1 MGHVGLVGQVGWFL
15 WLALAAQPTG
25 AIRGIVVDTKEGT
38 GIRSVSVRLQSTGRT
53 VFSGADGRFE
63 IENVPAGNQELYVS
77 AVDFIL
83 VKRTVTVAAG
93 STTDVTIVLA
103 EGTGTYT
110 ETVDVRGTAGTGNI
124 TRREPAVASEQTLG
138 GRELQQLRGILT
150 NDPLRAVQV
159 LPAVAAGDDF
169 RSEFA
174 VRGAGIQQMNFTF
187 EGIATPFLL
196 HTVQQVHDSG
206 SIAMV
211 NGDVLEEI
219 TLLNGA
225 YPQRHGNRTAA
236 EIDFRMREGSR
247 DRVQSHLSV
256 SAIDASGVVEGPIGR
271 SKRGSWLFSAR
282 KSYLDLIVE
291 RLYPEQNLSFG
302 FADTQA
308 KLTYDVAAR
317 HQVQVAFTGGRSR
330 LERVP
335 DLLGAGN
342 LRDATNQSA
351 MAVLTWRY
359 LPSPRFSLI
368 QRAAAA
374 ENRFRNSSRDGAELD
389 GGDAGEAIYRA
400 DASFS
405 PSARVLFEGGG
416 EARRASGIG
425 REQRLV
431 GGRFVTRESYDSTAT
446 SASLYGQARIGSSSG
461 FSITPG
467 LRIDRRSLIPRTT
480 AAPWVQTL
488 WPVTPRMAVRA
499 GFGLHHQEPDFA
511 EVLGSRGTP
520 DLRPERAY
528 HTDVGVEGR
537 IGTAG
542 RWQVTV
548 YDREDRDLLRLPDID
563 LRIVNGVVANGSVTS
578 HYVNALDGH
587 ARGVEWLVQRQSP
600 NGFSGWAS
608 YALGFTRYHDTTTG
622 EAFWGDFDQ
631 RHTVNLY
638 GIYRVNDRL
647 SLSAR
652 FRVGSNFPTVG
663 YWTARDGTY
672 FAGDVS
678 AGRNTLRVAP
688 YSRLDARANRTFT
701 WDQKRLTLFVEAI
714 NVYNRSNLRAALPSV
729 NRRTFEATGLY
740 EHMIPLI
747 PSVGILLEF

>member
-1 MGHVGLVGQVGWFL
+1 MIACLFCLV
-15 WLALAAQPTG
+15 LAGSAALQETG
-25 AIRGIVVDTKEGT
+25 SIRGVVVDTKDGT
-38 GIRSVSVRLQSTGRT
+38 GIRSVSVRLQSTGHT
-53 VFSGADGRFE
+53 VVTRDDGRFV
-63 IENVPAGNQELYVS
+63 IEDVAPGSQELYVS

-83 VKRTVTVAAG
+83 VKRTVTVIAG

-110 ETVDVRGTAGTGNI
+110 ETVDVRGTASIGNV
-124 TRREPAVASEQTLG
+124 TRREPGVASEQTLG

-174 VRGAGIQQMNFTF
+174 IRGAGVGQMNFTF

-225 YPQRHGNRTAA
+225 YPQRHGNRTGA

-247 DRVQSHLSV
+247 DQLQSHLSV
-256 SAIDASGVVEGPIGR
+256 SAIDASGVIEGPLG
-271 SKRGSWLFSAR
+271 STKRGSWLFSAR

-308 KLTYDVAAR
+308 KLAYDVTAR
-317 HQVQVAFTGGRSR
+317 HQIQVAFTGGRSR

-351 MAVLTWRY
+351 LAVTTWRY
-359 LPSPRFSLI
+359 LPSPRVSLT
-368 QRAAAA
+368 QRFAIVA
-374 ENRFRNSSRDGAELD
+374 NTFRNSSRDGAELD
-389 GGDAGEAIYRA
+389 SGDGGERIYRM
-400 DASFS
+400 DGSFS
-405 PSARVLFEGGG
+405 PTAQLLFEGGG
-416 EARRASGIG
+416 EARHRSGIG
-425 REQRLV
+425 REQRLS
-431 GGRFVTRESYDSTAT
+431 GGRFLTREAYDSAETAV
-446 SASLYGQARIGSSSG
+446 SVYGQLRLGWSSG
-461 FSITPG
+461 ASIAPG
-467 LRIDRRSLIPRTT
+467 VRVDRRSLVERTT
-480 AAPWVQTL
+480 ASPWVQTL
-488 WPVTPRMAVRA
+488 WPVTARVAVRA
-499 GFGLHHQEPDFA
+499 GAGVHHQEPDFA
-511 EVLGSRGTP
+511 EVLGARGTAN
-520 DLRPERAY
+520 LRSERAY
-528 HTDVGVEGR
+528 HADIGVEGR
-537 IGTAG
+537 IGTFG
-542 RWQVTV
+542 RWQVTA
-548 YDREDRDLLRLPDID
+548 YDREDRDLLRLPDTD
-563 LRIVNGVVANGSVTS
+563 LRVVNGVVVNGSVTS

-587 ARGVEWLVQRQSP
+587 ARGIEWLVQRQSS

-608 YALGFTRYHDTTTG
+608 YALGFSRYRDTTTG
-622 EAFWGDFDQ
+622 ESFWGDFDQ
-631 RHTVNLY
+631 RHTANLY

-652 FRVGSNFPTVG
+652 LRVGSNFPTVG
-663 YWTARDGTY
+663 YWTERDGAY
-672 FAGDVS
+672 FADDVA
-678 AGRNTLRVAP
+678 AGRNTLRVPA

-701 WDQKRLTLFVEAI
+701 WDRKRLTLFVEAI
-714 NVYNRSNLRAALPSV
+714 NVLNRANQRAALPSV

-740 EHMIPLI
+740 EQMVPLI

>member
-1 MGHVGLVGQVGWFL
+1 ML

-25 AIRGIVVDTKEGT
+25 AIHGIVVDTKEGT

-53 VFSGADGRFE
+53 VVTRDDGRFE
-63 IENVPAGNQELYVS
+63 IENVLVGDQELYVS

-174 VRGAGIQQMNFTF
+174 IRGAGIQQMNFTF

-211 NGDVLEEI
+211 NGDILEEI

-308 KLTYDVAAR
+308 KLTYDVTAR
-317 HQVQVAFTGGRSR
+317 HQIQVAFTGGRSR
-330 LERVP
+330 LERAP

-351 MAVLTWRY
+351 LAVLTWRY

-368 QRAAAA
+368 QRAAVV
-374 ENRFRNSSRDGAELD
+374 ENTFRNSSRDGAELD
-389 GGDAGEAIYRA
+389 GGDAGETIYRA
-400 DASFS
+400 EASFS
-405 PSARVLFEGGG
+405 PGARVLVEGGG
-416 EARRASGIG
+416 EARHSSALG

-431 GGRFVTRESYDSTAT
+431 AGRFQTRESYDSSAT
-446 SASLYGQARIGSSSG
+446 SASAYGQLRIGSASG

-467 LRIDRRSLIPRTT
+467 LRVDHQSLIMRTT
-480 AAPWVQTL
+480 ASPWVQAL
-488 WPVTPRMAVRA
+488 WPVTPGIAVR
-499 GFGLHHQEPDFA
+499 GGVGLHHQEPDFA
-511 EVLGSRGTP
+511 EVLGSRGTR

-528 HTDVGVEGR
+528 HADVGVEGR
-537 IGTAG
+537 IGSAG
-542 RWQVTV
+542 RWQVTA

-563 LRIVNGVVANGSVTS
+563 LRVVNGVVINGSVTS

-587 ARGVEWLVQRQSP
+587 ARGIEWLVQRQSP

-608 YALGFTRYHDTTTG
+608 YALGFARYRDATTG
-622 EAFWGDFDQ
+622 ESSWGDLDQ
-631 RHTVNLY
+631 RHTANLY

-652 FRVGSNFPTVG
+652 LRVGSNFPTVG
-663 YWTARDGTY
+663 YWATREGIDY
-672 FAGDVS
+672 AGELS

-701 WDQKRLTLFVEAI
+701 WDQKRLTLFLEAI

-729 NRRTFEATGLY
+729 NRRTFEATGLF
-740 EHMIPLI
+740 ERMIPLI

>member
-1 MGHVGLVGQVGWFL
+1 MI
-15 WLALAAQPTG
+15 WLALAAQLTG
-25 AIRGIVVDTKEGT
+25 TIHGIVVDTKEGT
-38 GIRSVSVRLQSTGRT
+38 GIRSVLVRLQSTGRT
-53 VFSGADGRFE
+53 VVTGDDGRFE
-63 IENVPAGNQELYVS
+63 IADVPVGSQELYVS

-83 VKRTVTVAAG
+83 VKRTVTVTAG
-93 STTDVTIVLA
+93 STTEVSIVLA

-110 ETVDVRGTAGTGNI
+110 ETVNVRATSGTGNI
-124 TRREPAVASEQTLG
+124 TRRDPAVASEQTLG

-174 VRGAGIQQMNFTF
+174 IRGAGVQQMNFTF

-236 EIDFRMREGSR
+236 EIDFLVREGSR
-247 DRVQSHLSV
+247 ERMQSRLSV
-256 SAIDASGVVEGPIGR
+256 SAIDASGVVEGPIGA
-271 SKRGSWLFSAR
+271 SKRGAWLFSAR

-308 KLTYDVAAR
+308 KLTYDITAR

-330 LERVP
+330 LERAP
-335 DLLGAGN
+335 DSLGAGN

-351 MAVLTWRY
+351 LAVVTWRY
-359 LPSPRFSLI
+359 LPSPRFSLS
-368 QRAAAA
+368 QRGAVVQ
-374 ENRFRNSSRDGAELD
+374 NRFRNSSRDGAELD
-389 GGDAGEAIYRA
+389 GGDASEAIYRA
-400 DASFS
+400 DTSFA
-405 PSARVLFEGGG
+405 PAARVLVEGGG
-416 EARRASGIG
+416 EARHTSGAG

-431 GGRFVTRESYDSTAT
+431 AGRFQTREAFDSAAT
-446 SASLYGQARIGSSSG
+446 SVSLYGQARLGSSSG

-467 LRIDRRSLIPRTT
+467 VRIDHHSLMTRTT
-480 AAPWVQTL
+480 ASPWVQVL
-488 WPVTPRMAVRA
+488 WPVTTRIAVR
-499 GFGLHHQEPDFA
+499 GGSGLHHQEPDFA
-511 EVLGSRGTP
+511 KVLGTRGTR

-528 HTDVGVEGR
+528 HADVGVEGR
-537 IGTAG
+537 IGVSS
-542 RWQVTV
+542 RWQVTA

-563 LRIVNGVVANGSVTS
+563 LRVVNGIVLNGSVTS
-578 HYVNALDGH
+578 HYVNALEGH
-587 ARGVEWLVQRQSP
+587 ARGLEWLVQRQSP

-608 YALGFTRYHDTTTG
+608 YALGFARYRDQTTG
-622 EAFWGDFDQ
+622 ESFWGDYDQ

-647 SLSAR
+647 SVSAR
-652 FRVGSNFPTVG
+652 FRAGSNFPAVG
-663 YWTARDGTY
+663 YWASREDIDY
-672 FAGDVS
+672 AGELS

-701 WDQKRLTLFVEAI
+701 WDRKRLTLFLEAI
-714 NVYNRSNLRAALPSV
+714 NVLGRRNVRYALPSI

-740 EHMIPLI
+740 ERMVPRI
-747 PSVGILLEF
+747 PSVGVLLEF